1 MAYQELYFDHFQI
14 VTIQMQHEIHAHT
27 CSNPPGM
34 YIKVVMNPFFIIISF
49 VKILTLEFIGLDPY
63 MCQE

>member
-1 MAYQELYFDHFQI
+1 MAFQKLCFDHFQI
-14 VTIQMQHEIHAHT
+14 EYKCSHEIHAHT

-34 YIKVVMNPFFIIISF
+34 YIKVVMNLFFVIILF
-49 VKILTLEFIGLDPY
+49 AKILTLEFIGLHPD